1 MGEQNMQNQAR
12 ALIQQAS
19 QNPEAMEKLKQIM
32 ALAAAIQQEMQAM
45 QQSSQQSNQQKVKAA
60 LGAKLDYLNKL
71 KGICPEGTEK
81 VYLEKGG
88 CMCKKLKAA
97 EGAEL
102 KEEQPKNEI
111 QKFKAAKGCKTKK
124 KK

>member
-1 MGEQNMQNQAR
+1 MKA
-12 ALIQQAS
+12 
-19 QNPEAMEKLKQIM
+19 KQG
-32 ALAAAIQQEMQAM
+32 
-45 QQSSQQSNQQKVKAA
+45 VKAQ
-60 LGAKLDYLNKL
+60 LGAKLNYLNKL

-102 KEEQPKNEI
+102 KKEQPKNEI
-111 QKFKAAKGCKTKK
+111 
-124 KK
+124 